1 MVLESSLSGGP
12 RGFVGGRSGTGA
24 GLLSGWGGE
33 KEVSGEG
40 IPGSGAGPD
49 WRAVGSGSMGY
60 HFMVDLYTDRVKI

>member
-1 MVLESSLSGGP
+1 VSLAVGSS
-12 RGFVGGRSGTGA
+12 GFK
-24 GLLSGWGGE
+24 GGE
-33 KEVSGEG
+33 EEVSGEG